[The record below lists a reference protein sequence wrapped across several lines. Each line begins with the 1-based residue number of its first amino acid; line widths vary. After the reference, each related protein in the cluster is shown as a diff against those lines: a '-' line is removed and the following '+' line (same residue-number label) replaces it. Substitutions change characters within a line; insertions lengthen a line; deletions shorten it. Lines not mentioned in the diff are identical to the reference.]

1 MIFRKEIYFTRDMDE
16 FYRAKNALDDAH
28 IRYTWKSNPMTN
40 PGRQHGVPFIDASAA
55 YEYHLYVASKE
66 KEHAEYVLRNAGLR

>member
-1 MIFRKEIYFTRDMDE
+1 MIIREVIYSTRVTE
-16 FYRAKNALDDAH
+16 ACCVVKNRLDDAH
-28 IRYTWKSNPMTN
+28 IRSTWKSNPMTN

-66 KEHAEYVLRNAGLR
+66 KERAEYVLRNAGLR